1 MQCAKLEKKT
11 FLRQN
16 PWFERSEKYEMGNVK
31 CEMGSEKWEVLNE
44 EWEVLNEKWEVLNE
58 KCEVLNGECEVGS
71 VELWDE
77 ECGFVLSACSKTQ
90 WQAGQ
95 LRPPS
100 PTTAPVTLDNSH
112 HKRKKTNRQGG
123 CRHPTLKQQGIA
135 MPNQVHPPC
144 GC

>member
-1 MQCAKLEKKT
+1 
-11 FLRQN
+11 
-16 PWFERSEKYEMGNVK
+16 
-31 CEMGSEKWEVLNE
+31 MGSEKWEVLNE
-44 EWEVLNEKWEVLNE
+44 EWEVLNEKWEVLNEKCEVLNE

-112 HKRKKTNRQGG
+112 HKRKKTKTFGLDTSTAGQAG
-123 CRHPTLKQQGIA
+123 
-135 MPNQVHPPC
+135 
-144 GC
+144 